1 MSFAGASAPPGI
13 PLPRMTLLRTID
25 LRERLLARLLVD
37 PSGLLLVRHEPAVS
51 VLVEPAEPRRMDLV
65 ALSPSLSAAIVHE
78 LLDAHARS
86 LPEGSP
92 ATCLV
97 AVGVGPHVAE
107 LLRDL
112 PPLAAAV
119 PLSVYALDA
128 GLELALL
135 SGKKDAV
142 LERVVP
148 ALVDAPPMSEE
159 AIAAAITHARA
170 ELSRERAAEAGLVGR
185 RTVTTALMGA
195 CLAAFA
201 VSHAWGTDVHGLV
214 LRRLGA
220 NTSASL
226 HGEPWRL
233 LASAFLHGNVMH
245 VGVNMLALW
254 SLGPLLEAALGWR
267 RYVLLYG
274 MTALSGALGSALF
287 GGEARWSVGASGA
300 IWGLM
305 GAIAGLAV
313 RPAGVLPPILAKRM
327 RGRIA
332 APVILNVLYSLV
344 PGVDLLAHA
353 GGGLLGF
360 LLGATVLQRG
370 LVPVDQRRAPEHVE
384 VAPRP
389 WLSAAAALVT
399 LAMAA
404 SIAAAVIVGRPWVV
418 ASPSLQRIRTPDGAV
433 SVEVPAAV
441 VRPATAEAAGE
452 TRTYVFGDLSES
464 PVVFEIVVAPA
475 PSGDP
480 EDALESA
487 RAQLDAEA
495 PPGSP
500 AAQAARRV
508 SLAGRDAVRAER
520 SVRGVDVVTL
530 FFVADSRQVMV
541 RGYTRAKGASRP
553 ASWAGVEEKVAVSL
567 RDAR

>member
-1 MSFAGASAPPGI
+1 
-13 PLPRMTLLRTID
+13 MTLLRTID
-25 LRERLLARLLVD
+25 LRERLLAGLLAD

-65 ALSPSLSAAIVHE
+65 ALAPSLSAAIVHE

-86 LPEGSP
+86 LQEGSP

-97 AVGVGPHVAE
+97 AVGVGPHVIE
-107 LLRDL
+107 RMRDL

-119 PLSVYALDA
+119 SLSVYALDA

-135 SGKKDAV
+135 SGKKDAA

-148 ALVDAPPMSEE
+148 GLADAPPMSEE
-159 AIAAAITHARA
+159 AIAAAIAHAKA

-185 RTVTTALMGA
+185 RAVTSTLIGA
-195 CLAAFA
+195 CLSAFA
-201 VSHAWGTDVHGLV
+201 VSYAWGTGVHGLV
-214 LRRLGA
+214 LQRLGA

-233 LASAFLHGNVMH
+233 LASAFLHGDPLH

-254 SLGPLLEAALGWR
+254 SLGPLLEAALGPR
-267 RYVLLYG
+267 RHLLLYG
-274 MTALSGALGSALF
+274 LTALSGAVASSLL
-287 GGEARWSVGASGA
+287 GGEGRSSVGASGA

-305 GAIAGLAV
+305 GAVAGLAV

-327 RGRIA
+327 RSRIA

-370 LVPVDQRRAPEHVE
+370 LVPVDRRRAPEHVE
-384 VAPRP
+384 DAPRP
-389 WLSAAAALVT
+389 WLSAAALLVT

-404 SIAAAVIVGRPWVV
+404 SMAAAVIVGRPWVV
-418 ASPSLQRIRTPDGAV
+418 ASPSLQRVRTSDGAV

-441 VRPATAEAAGE
+441 VRPATATVAGE

-464 PVVFEIVVAPA
+464 PVVFEITAAPA
-475 PSGDP
+475 PPGDP
-480 EDALESA
+480 EDALASA
-487 RAQLDAEA
+487 QAQLDAEA

-500 AAQAARRV
+500 AASAARRV

-520 SVRGVDVVTL
+520 RTRGLDVVVL
-530 FFVADSRQVMV
+530 FLVVDSRQVMV
-541 RGYTRAKGASRP
+541 RGYARARGDSRP
-553 ASWAGVEEKVAVSL
+553 ASWVGVEERVAASL
-567 RDAR
+567 RVAP